1 MDFGRKDVIEAKAR
15 VYRMA
20 YATPLVEGRPLSI
33 RAGGRGVSQ
42 LKPPRIPAGD

>member
-1 MDFGRKDVIEAKAR
+1 MDFGREAVVGAKAK

-20 YATPLVEGRPLSI
+20 YATPLVEERPLSI
-33 RAGGRGVSQ
+33 RAGDRVFSK

>member
-20 YATPLVEGRPLSI
+20 YATPLVEERPLSI
-33 RAGGRGVSQ
+33 RAGDRVFSK
-42 LKPPRIPAGD
+42 LKP